1 MRTTRRSCVI
11 ASAFLL
17 VLSAGVNAAPPS
29 LSGPSSLTLGSRAQF
44 GGINYAPYAPI
55 TVVVTD
61 PSGSQHSQSLVASA
75 SGTVRYELNASIPGQ
90 YQIQVIDRNGALL
103 QKLTL
108 PVRP

>member
-1 MRTTRRSCVI
+1 M
-11 ASAFLL
+11 
-17 VLSAGVNAAPPS
+17 
-29 LSGPSSLTLGSRAQF
+29 
-44 GGINYAPYAPI
+44 
-55 TVVVTD
+55 VVTD
-61 PSGSQHSQSLVASA
+61 PSGGQHSQSLVASA

>member
-1 MRTTRRSCVI
+1 MRTTCRSSVV

-17 VLSAGVNAAPPS
+17 IVSAGVNAAPPT

-44 GGINYAPYAPI
+44 GGSHYAPYAPI
-55 TVVVTD
+55 TVQVTD
-61 PSGSQHSQSLVASA
+61 PSGGQQSQSLVASA
-75 SGTVRYELNASIPGQ
+75 SGTVRYELNANIPGQ
-90 YQIQVIDRNGALL
+90 YQIQVLDRSGAVL

>member
-1 MRTTRRSCVI
+1 MRTTCRSSVV

-17 VLSAGVNAAPPS
+17 IVSAGVNAAPPT

-44 GGINYAPYAPI
+44 GGINYTPYAPI
-55 TVVVTD
+55 TVLVTD
-61 PSGSQHSQSLVASA
+61 PSGVQQSQSLVASV

-90 YQIQVIDRNGALL
+90 YQIQILDSNGALL